1 MPPKRGGGPHPQ
13 ARVGAVPPLWTI
25 ALKAR
30 LLARRRP
37 RRASAEACVER
48 SGRRRPPCAANGAK
62 GPVRRQ
68 LSEKGVEKRLFS
80 KDRSAEID
88 RRVILFLS
96 ARCTVK
102 NYRTVRTDRN
112 GCRQADQ
119 AVGCLHLICVKPY
132 INSINFSRSSA
143 SEAARETAYFRFL
156 KNKSQSFP
164 NTLCPEAPLFP
175 CVWRRPP
182 FCPCRITA
190 QGTVRYRRGRPT
202 RC

>member
-1 MPPKRGGGPHPQ
+1 MKKGWRTPFSFKITPRRP
-13 ARVGAVPPLWTI
+13 
-25 ALKAR
+25 
-30 LLARRRP
+30 ARRVP
-37 RRASAEACVER
+37 RRAER
-48 SGRRRPPCAANGAK
+48 SNRRKPPFGANRAK

-102 NYRTVRTDRN
+102 NYRTVRTGRN

-143 SEAARETAYFRFL
+143 AEAARETAYFRFL

>member
-1 MPPKRGGGPHPQ
+1 MSERCDASLADKRADAPFSFKITPRRPARRVPKR
-13 ARVGAVPPLWTI
+13 A
-25 ALKAR
+25 
-30 LLARRRP
+30 
-37 RRASAEACVER
+37 ER
-48 SGRRRPPCAANGAK
+48 SDRRKPPFGANGAK

-68 LSEKGVEKRLFS
+68 LNEKGVEKRLFS

-164 NTLCPEAPLFP
+164 NTLCPEASLFP
-175 CVWRRPP
+175 CVWRRPL

>member
-1 MPPKRGGGPHPQ
+1 MSERCDASLADKRADAPFSFKITP
-13 ARVGAVPPLWTI
+13 RRP
-25 ALKAR
+25 
-30 LLARRRP
+30 ARRVP
-37 RRASAEACVER
+37 RRAKR
-48 SGRRRPPCAANGAK
+48 SDRRKPSFGANGAK

-102 NYRTVRTDRN
+102 NYRTVRTGRN

-143 SEAARETAYFRFL
+143 SEAARETAYFRFFPSVCEDL
-156 KNKSQSFP
+156 LPAPDASEPPKQSAR
-164 NTLCPEAPLFP
+164 NRL
-175 CVWRRPP
+175 
-182 FCPCRITA
+182 
-190 QGTVRYRRGRPT
+190 
-202 RC
+202 